1 MRLFFLWLSFEGLCL
16 AVIVV
21 SAVVTT
27 LLFIFSGAVASRRT
41 EVSTLGTVGRPDRA
55 PGLAAISQPQAYGAA

>member
-21 SAVVTT
+21 SAVVAT
-27 LLFIFSGAVASRRT
+27 LFFIFSGAVPSRRT
-41 EVSTLGTVGRPDRA
+41 EVSALGAVGRPDR
-55 PGLAAISQPQAYGAA
+55 PSGLAAISQPQAYGAA